1 MNYPGRRR
9 VRRRRSR
16 RRRRIRIIRRS
27 AIAAVTLAFLF
38 TIGWAS
44 VNRFNSLSEI
54 PPANQWSSS
63 ASQSLAT
70 LAGPAHRPVVI
81 KRNKRPVYNYS
92 VVRGGVRSV
101 EELREAALRDEQV
114 AEHYAGFR
122 YEKAQVVHLEKP
134 VLVYLSYRKNGHIL
148 WTKKKHPL
156 KAGEAVITDGKITA
170 RTRCANRITV
180 RKQLALSP
188 EPDPSPV
195 ELDRIEAP
203 QAVPPVLL
211 TYPAQY
217 QTALLAPPTGPGGT
231 PSGPAGPPIYGIGP
245 FVPIGG
251 GGGGGG
257 GGGVC
262 ETPAQE
268 KHEEDSGFKDD
279 ESKEKHCPHKP
290 PPHKPPAAV
299 PEPQTI
305 LLMAT
310 GLAAIALG
318 LWHRKAAF
326 L

>member
-1 MNYPGRRR
+1 VNYPGRRR
-9 VRRRRSR
+9 VQRRRSLRRRRV
-16 RRRRIRIIRRS
+16 RIIHRS
-27 AIAAVTLAFLF
+27 AIAAVTFAVLF
-38 TIGWAS
+38 TIGWAG
-44 VNRFNSLSEI
+44 VNRSNFSSEI
-54 PPANQWSSS
+54 PQASQRSFS
-63 ASQSLAT
+63 ASPSLAT
-70 LAGPAHRPVVI
+70 LAGPSHRAIVV
-81 KRNKRPVYNYS
+81 KRSKRPVYNYS

-101 EELREAALRDEQV
+101 QELREATLRDEQV
-114 AEHYAGFR
+114 AQHYAGFR
-122 YEKAQVVHLEKP
+122 YEKARVVHLEKP

-148 WTKKKHPL
+148 WTKKKHAL
-156 KAGEAVITDGKITA
+156 KAGETVITDGKITA

-180 RKQLALSP
+180 RKQLAVSP

-203 QAVPPVLL
+203 QEVPPAQL

-231 PSGPAGPPIYGIGP
+231 PSGPPIFGTGP
-245 FVPIGG
+245 FVPI

-268 KHEEDSGFKDD
+268 KQEEDSGFKDD
-279 ESKEKHCPHKP
+279 ESKEKHCPPKP

-299 PEPQTI
+299 PEPQTL

-310 GLAAIALG
+310 GLAVIGLG

-326 L
+326 R